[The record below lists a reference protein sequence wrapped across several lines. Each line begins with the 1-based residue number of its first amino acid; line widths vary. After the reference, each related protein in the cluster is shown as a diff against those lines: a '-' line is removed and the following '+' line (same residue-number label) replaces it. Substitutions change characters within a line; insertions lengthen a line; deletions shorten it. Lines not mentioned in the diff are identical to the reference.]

1 MAVETPHFAHPF
13 TIAPLPDGTLAAVV
27 REQDEIDE
35 ITDCVTRIVSF
46 KRGDRDEL
54 PDFGID
60 DPTFA
65 QQPVDTRLLSTQV
78 AEWEDR
84 VEVDAESS
92 IDSFDEL
99 IDNVQLTLD
108 PTSEGEE

>member
-27 REQDEIDE
+27 REQDDIEE

-46 KRGDRDEL
+46 RRGERDEL
-54 PDFGID
+54 PTFGIS
-60 DPTFA
+60 DPLFA
-65 QQPVDTRLLSTQV
+65 QQPIDTRLLSAEI

-84 VEVDAESS
+84 VEVDAESQ
-92 IDSFDEL
+92 IGSFDEL
-99 IDNVQLTLD
+99 IANVQLTID

>member
-13 TIAPLPDGTLAAVV
+13 AMAEQPDGSLAALVD
-27 REQDEIDE
+27 EQDSIDE
-35 ITDCVTRIVSF
+35 IVACVERVVSF
-46 KRGDRDEL
+46 TRGSRDEL

-65 QQPVDTRLLSTQV
+65 QAPVDVRLLSAQV

-84 VEVDAESS
+84 VEVNAETT
-92 IDSFDEL
+92 IDTYDEL
-99 IDNVQLTLD
+99 IAHVRLTID
-108 PTSEGEE
+108 PTAEGE

>member
-13 TIAPLPDGTLAAVV
+13 TIGEQPDGTLAALV
-27 REQDEIDE
+27 REQDDIDE
-35 ITDCVTRIVSF
+35 ITDCVTRIVLF
-46 KRGDRDEL
+46 NRGDRDEL

-60 DPTFA
+60 DPLFA
-65 QQPVDTRLLSTQV
+65 QQPIDTRRLSAQV

-84 VEVDAESS
+84 VEVDADSQ
-92 IDSFDEL
+92 IDSLDDL
-99 IDNVQLTLD
+99 IANVRLTID